1 MVWVLIATV
10 SGCSLALSGPDP
22 TRPSNTRP
30 ECDTGKGLVGLDGV
44 VGGAFALGALSALG
58 ADAPEAAALTALI
71 AVAFIASAA
80 RGNGVVNR
88 CREAFA
94 LYEGQGPEIAERP
107 RITED
112 PYEPTPAQRPIQRPA
127 PRPVQPGVVPPTQN
141 PSPVPP
147 TQNPPPRPAQRP
159 APAQATDD
167 DWSDFWTEVP

>member
-1 MVWVLIATV
+1 MVWVLLATV
-10 SGCSLALSGPDP
+10 SGCSLALTGPDP
-22 TRPSNTRP
+22 TRPSTTRP

-44 VGGAFALGALSALG
+44 VGGAFALGSLSALG
-58 ADAPEAAALTALI
+58 SDAPEAAALTALV

-94 LYEGQGPEIAERP
+94 LYEGQGPVMADRP

-112 PYEPTPAQRPIQRPA
+112 PYEPVPAQRPIK
-127 PRPVQPGVVPPTQN
+127 RPVQPIPVQPVVQNPPTQ
-141 PSPVPP
+141 PPV
-147 TQNPPPRPAQRP
+147 QNPPPRPTQRP
-159 APAQATDD
+159 AAPAPDE